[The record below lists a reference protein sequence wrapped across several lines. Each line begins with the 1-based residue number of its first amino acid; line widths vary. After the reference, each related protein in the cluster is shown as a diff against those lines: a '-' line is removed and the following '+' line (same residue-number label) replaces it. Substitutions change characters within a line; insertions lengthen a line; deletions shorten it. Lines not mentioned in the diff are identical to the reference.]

1 MHDCTLRRTTNSPPS
16 DEVATAA
23 AGLSARTEVIETLT
37 ERAAWFQAV
46 KHEFLLPL
54 EDLTEEE
61 RTTLWHRVTAGHAT
75 WQVRR
80 MRARAQD
87 AAAQCAGCEMLTRLA
102 RDGETRAVTG
112 AGGLEAVTAAMRAHP
127 LEEVQAAGRVVLEL
141 LESRGDH
148 VDVIDVASPAQH
160 PSTVTPKRQRQ
171 QPQPR
176 VEWSSSAPDARSR
189 TADQDVTVSVQQAA
203 LAGLLASAL
212 VVAVSIWLRR
222 KRTV

>member
-54 EDLTEEE
+54 EDLTEQE

-112 AGGLEAVTAAMRAHP
+112 AGGLEAVTAAMRSHP
-127 LEEVQAAGRVVLEL
+127 LEEVQAAGRVVLQL

-148 VDVIDVASPAQH
+148 ACDVASPAQH